1 MKNKKGVWITLIS
14 VILILGLLASCGT
27 QSPQD
32 ALLGTWQNVNE
43 DEQIT
48 FYSDGSMVIV
58 DSRFPDEYTW
68 TADEHT
74 IKRTDPV
81 WDTTY
86 IYEYTIQG
94 DTLTMTNTSYDS
106 TYTYKRT

>member
-1 MKNKKGVWITLIS
+1 MKNRKRVWGILIS
-14 VILILGLLASCGT
+14 SILILSLLASCGT
-27 QSPQD
+27 QSPQE

-48 FYSDGSMVIV
+48 FYSDGSMVIG
-58 DSRFPDEYTW
+58 SGRFPDEYAW

-74 IKRTDPV
+74 IKRTDPM

-94 DTLTMTNTSYDS
+94 NTLTMTNTSYDS
-106 TYTYKRT
+106 TDTYKRA